1 MGPLYLCTQNL
12 RPLYRLSL
20 FGHRPGRRYLSENGE
35 APLLIAEEVVNY
47 RMGDGY
53 LCYTKDGNIYLYDFE
68 TGKTAQLNTS
78 ISRGMLASASGGEV
92 CWYDVTSA
100 KDVDVVKYAKV
111 K

>member
-1 MGPLYLCTQNL
+1 MGALYLRAQNF
-12 RPLYRLSL
+12 RPLYRVSL
-20 FGHRPGRRYLSENGE
+20 LGHRPGRRHLSE
-35 APLLIAEEVVNY
+35 
-47 RMGDGY
+47 
-53 LCYTKDGNIYLYDFE
+53 CYTKDGNIYLYDFE